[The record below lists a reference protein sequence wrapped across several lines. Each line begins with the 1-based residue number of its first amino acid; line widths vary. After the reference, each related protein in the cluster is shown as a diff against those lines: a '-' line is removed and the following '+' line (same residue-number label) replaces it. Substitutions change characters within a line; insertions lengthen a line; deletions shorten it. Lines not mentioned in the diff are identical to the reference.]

1 VEEKNRKKNMF
12 HYMSIKNLRKEVNS
26 FGMEFKIST
35 LVLCIIAVLFADG
48 TFCYVYNLK
57 AVCGILLAVVIVCT
71 LPYLFLVNF
80 RKKYH
85 DQCFEDANQYMEQ
98 MLYSFRKHPM
108 IPAALMDTERI
119 LKSGNLHKRLEKAIG
134 IVGTW
139 EDPEADRMALSVIE
153 EEFGCDRMSSMHE
166 LMLNVKSAG
175 GNYEE
180 SIRIMLDDKNDWRK
194 NVDEHRMNCKK
205 QMNNTAFAVL
215 AVTLLGYISVY
226 LIHQC
231 LPEISLT
238 DVWPYQIAT
247 TAMMLANFAIFVLA
261 QKKTDINWLRRKKTA
276 DDAYIGRQYDR
287 YVHFDAAKERKYG
300 LILSLFAV
308 PVILL
313 SLILGL
319 MPGVILGAV
328 YFLYMLNIHKF
339 KHRSN
344 QKMLKREIEKA
355 YPRWL
360 TEMALLLQTDNVYT
374 AIEKTSETAA
384 PVLQPALK
392 RMLAELELYP
402 ESTEP
407 YFNFLSEFGLKD
419 VQASMTMLYS
429 LANGSGGDAE
439 KQIAEIVERNNAMA
453 NKAERLANEDE
464 IGKMYLTFV
473 APTAVG
479 MLKLLVDMALFF
491 ILFFT
496 NVTL

>member
-1 VEEKNRKKNMF
+1 
-12 HYMSIKNLRKEVNS
+12 
-26 FGMEFKIST
+26 
-35 LVLCIIAVLFADG
+35 
-48 TFCYVYNLK
+48 
-57 AVCGILLAVVIVCT
+57 
-71 LPYLFLVNF
+71 
-80 RKKYH
+80 
-85 DQCFEDANQYMEQ
+85 
-98 MLYSFRKHPM
+98 
-108 IPAALMDTERI
+108 
-119 LKSGNLHKRLEKAIG
+119 
-134 IVGTW
+134 
-139 EDPEADRMALSVIE
+139 
-153 EEFGCDRMSSMHE
+153 
-166 LMLNVKSAG
+166 
-175 GNYEE
+175 
-180 SIRIMLDDKNDWRK
+180 
-194 NVDEHRMNCKK
+194 
-205 QMNNTAFAVL
+205 
-215 AVTLLGYISVY
+215 
-226 LIHQC
+226 
-231 LPEISLT
+231 
-238 DVWPYQIAT
+238 
-247 TAMMLANFAIFVLA
+247 
-261 QKKTDINWLRRKKTA
+261 
-276 DDAYIGRQYDR
+276 
-287 YVHFDAAKERKYG
+287 
-300 LILSLFAV
+300 
-308 PVILL
+308 
-313 SLILGL
+313 
-319 MPGVILGAV
+319 
-328 YFLYMLNIHKF
+328 MLNIHKF